1 MDKPALRRTDR
12 MLRSTSSSPAC
23 PERRR
28 RDPLSG
34 VVPTGTKTDRPFGP
48 LRSRRQD
55 GHLNERLPPLKI
67 EPAEI
72 PDVLLVTPH
81 VFKDDRGFF
90 METWHERKFRE
101 QGLDLRFVQD
111 NHSKSR
117 RGTLRGLHFQ
127 NPHPQGKLVRVVV
140 GAVYDVA
147 VDIRRGS
154 PTFAKWV
161 GAELSAENKLSLYV
175 PPGFA
180 HGFCVLS
187 DAAEFVYKCADFYAP
202 EHEHGIIWNDPQIA
216 IQWPIADPILSE
228 KDAGYPTL
236 AECEEALPDFPAR
249 ERT

>member
-161 GAELSAENKLSLYV
+161 GAELSGEQA
-175 PPGFA
+175 FA
-180 HGFCVLS
+180 LCPARIRARILRPQRRRRVRLQVRRLLRARARARHHLERSSNRDPV
-187 DAAEFVYKCADFYAP
+187 ADRRPHPFR
-202 EHEHGIIWNDPQIA
+202 ERRR
-216 IQWPIADPILSE
+216 
-228 KDAGYPTL
+228 
-236 AECEEALPDFPAR
+236 LPDIG
-249 ERT
+249 